1 LLFCSEEG
9 VKQLQHVRL
18 DRENIVSISGDILPL
33 LPNVT
38 NLYLQQV
45 GDLPFLV
52 QPMVCAQLDD
62 VALA

>member
-1 LLFCSEEG
+1 M
-9 VKQLQHVRL
+9 RL